1 MPTPDDFAVDPSTGL
16 PNLFSLIEEEVP
28 RIADFIGTAIVM
40 DLVGLH
46 RINTELDTAVGDVC
60 VQMAARFI
68 QTRVV
73 SLKGRVYRSGGDE
86 FIALVPGVG
95 RAQCEELVRAIR
107 DDYAEAMRSFGVTDA
122 DIRYELIGYPDQDR
136 SLISLLMPEGVTR
149 LHAEADPGH
158 ISEPIL
164 SVLDRMIGLTRQS
177 ITLVRDAWD
186 VALTDATSGLPNS
199 RAGEACLEEGLAGFS
214 RHGRPFSILLVDGD
228 RLKKYNSA
236 LGYQAGNEM
245 IRNLGELI
253 VGAVRSGN
261 FVARWLMGD
270 EFLVVLRRASR
281 NVAYGVSERIR
292 RAVMEGSKVW
302 PLPITVSIG
311 VASCPEDGRTSK
323 TLVEA
328 AEKANGAAKLA
339 GRNRVV

>member
-28 RIADFIGTAIVM
+28 QIADFTGTAIVM

-46 RINTELDTAVGDVC
+46 SINTELDTAVGDVC

-107 DDYAEAMRSFGVTDA
+107 GDYAEAMRSFGVTDA
-122 DIRYELIGYPDQDR
+122 DIRYGLIRYPDQAR
-136 SLISLLMPEGVTR
+136 SLASLLMPEEVPR
-149 LHAEADPGH
+149 SNAEAGTGPL
-158 ISEPIL
+158 SEPIL

-199 RAGEACLEEGLAGFS
+199 RAGEACLEEELAGFS
-214 RHGRPFSILLVDGD
+214 KNNRPFSILLVDGD

-245 IRNLGELI
+245 IRNLGEAIL
-253 VGAVRSGN
+253 GAVRTGD

-270 EFLVVLRRASR
+270 EFLVVLRRTSR
-281 NVAYGVSERIR
+281 RVAYRVAERIR
-292 RAVMEGSKVW
+292 KAVMKGSEAW
-302 PLPITVSIG
+302 PLSITVSIG
-311 VASCPEDGRTSK
+311 VASCPEDGRTSE